1 MNLGIIFNM
10 ESLVCQDHITYFL
23 KNHIDQPPHL
33 MFFGPPGSGKTSIAR
48 AFIYAYLKHHGVKE
62 NEFDNYILLLNSV
75 DDRGI
80 GTIRGQ
86 LTEFVRRTRCSTKAK
101 AWVWMDDADSV
112 PVVSQQAL
120 RRILEIYEP
129 YARFLFVSTGPESFI
144 EPLQSRCVMLQF
156 LPVNLIMNR
165 AFFQRDSTIH
175 ISDEAETWMMTMAL
189 GNARLYKLFHQ
200 LLESSGLTEVTAKD
214 VQAIVNAPPVRQL
227 EQLGRASLA
236 NNRVEVLKSLLNL
249 WSAGYCFEDI
259 IYLMEIICRI
269 YNFFTPA
276 DVQRL
281 YLKCG
286 EGHVAMI
293 LNKTR
298 LLDAVAVFTAPTVL
312 GPY

>member
-1 MNLGIIFNM
+1 
-10 ESLVCQDHITYFL
+10 
-23 KNHIDQPPHL
+23 
-33 MFFGPPGSGKTSIAR
+33 MFFGPPGCGKTSMAR
-48 AFIYAYLKHHGVKE
+48 AFIHAYLTMHGVPNDEHKH
-62 NEFDNYILLLNSV
+62 YILLLNSV

-86 LTEFVRRTRCSTKAK
+86 LTEFVRRTRRYRDVK

-120 RRILEIYEP
+120 RRILENYEP
-129 YARFLFVSTGPESFI
+129 YARFLFVASGPEPFI

-156 LPVNLIMNR
+156 LPVNILENR
-165 AFFQRDSTIH
+165 AFFRAGSKMT
-175 ISDEAETWMMTMAL
+175 ISDEAEAWMMNMAL

-200 LLESSGLTEVTAKD
+200 ILDASGMTHVTAQD
-214 VQAIVNAPPVRQL
+214 VQAIVNAPPVHQL
-227 EQLGRASLA
+227 EALGRAALA
-236 NNRVEVLKSLLNL
+236 NDRLNVLKSLLTL

-269 YNFFTPA
+269 YTYFTPEEK
-276 DVQRL
+276 QRI

-286 EGHVAMI
+286 EGHIAMI

-312 GPY
+312 GPWK

>member
-1 MNLGIIFNM
+1 MFLGP
-10 ESLVCQDHITYFL
+10 SGC
-23 KNHIDQPPHL
+23 
-33 MFFGPPGSGKTSIAR
+33 GKTSMAR
-48 AFIYAYLKHHGVKE
+48 AFIHEYLSKNAVPESEHK
-62 NEFDNYILLLNSV
+62 NYILLLNSV

-86 LTEFVRRTRCSTKAK
+86 LTEFVKRTRRYPNVK

-120 RRILEIYEP
+120 RRILENYEP
-129 YARFLFVSTGPESFI
+129 YARFLFVAAGCEPFI

-156 LPVNLIMNR
+156 MPVSLMMNR
-165 AFFQRDSTIH
+165 AFFRKQSKIRVSE
-175 ISDEAETWMMTMAL
+175 EAESWMMSMAL

-200 LLESSGLTEVTAKD
+200 VLDSAGLDEVTGQD
-214 VQAIVNAPPVRQL
+214 VQAIVNAPPVQQL
-227 EQLGRASLA
+227 QQLGSASLE
-236 NNRVEVLKSLLNL
+236 NNKTKTLKILLNL

-269 YNFFTPA
+269 YNFYTPEQT
-276 DVQRL
+276 QRL
-281 YLKCG
+281 FLKCG

-298 LLDAVAVFTAPTVL
+298 LLDALAVFTSTNVL
-312 GPY
+312 FRYST

>member
-1 MNLGIIFNM
+1 M
-10 ESLVCQDHITYFL
+10 ENILCQDHILNFL
-23 KNHIDQPPHL
+23 RSHINSPPHL
-33 MFFGPPGSGKTSIAR
+33 MFFGPPGCGKTSLSR
-48 AFIYAYLKHHGVKE
+48 AFIHAYLTYHGVPEDEHKH
-62 NEFDNYILLLNSV
+62 YILLLNSV

-86 LTEFVRRTRCSTKAK
+86 LTEFVRRTRKHPHVKT
-101 AWVWMDDADSV
+101 WVWMDDADSV

-129 YARFLFVSTGPESFI
+129 HARFLFVAAGPEPFI

-156 LPVNLIMNR
+156 MPVNLFMTRERFSPSAI
-165 AFFQRDSTIH
+165 TI
-175 ISDEAETWMMTMAL
+175 SEEAQIWMVSMAL
-189 GNARLYKLFHQ
+189 GNARLYKLFYSI
-200 LLESSGLTEVTAKD
+200 LNSSGLETVSAAD
-214 VQAIVNAPPVRQL
+214 VQAIVNAPPVSAL
-227 EQLGRASLA
+227 EALGRAA
-236 NNRVEVLKSLLNL
+236 LKNDRIQTLKHLLNL

-269 YNFFTPA
+269 YNFFTPEET
-276 DVQRL
+276 QRL

-312 GPY
+312 GPFKS